1 MTATA
6 TDSGTRARVALLLAG
21 LVAVLGFSFAS
32 VATSAPAFADHC
44 SDTTTDPGPDGILG
58 NADDVTTTT
67 ERDCTTAE
75 QTDHIDASTGVG
87 VDNAQTVIKD
97 NMPLVFGVAVAF
109 VAWTVGRRV
118 LGKI

>member
-6 TDSGTRARVALLLAG
+6 SAGTRSRVALLLAG
-21 LVAVLGFSFAS
+21 LVAVLGFSLVS
-32 VATSAPAFADHC
+32 VAASAPAFADHC

-67 ERDCTTAE
+67 ERDCTSAE
-75 QTDHIDASTGVG
+75 NTDHVDASVSPG
-87 VDNAQTVIKD
+87 VDNAKQVIGD

-109 VAWTVGRRV
+109 VAWRVGRRV